1 MSPDPLLL
9 AALLVGCQGG
19 EDAGPGLTS
28 VSIGFELPAGQ
39 EDTRCLSVAL
49 PVDGDR
55 FVRGF
60 HARLPASS
68 HHLLAYRAAT
78 DDEIPEPAPC
88 QPFFDLAQGGA
99 MLAFSQAPDLA
110 VQYPDGVGL
119 RVDAGQVLRLE
130 LHAINATEAPVHAEA
145 TLELDL
151 VDPAGAALEE
161 AGTFAWGT
169 ADIALAPGQSDSASA
184 FFPSPDG
191 EPLDVLA
198 VATHQHRLGT
208 RATVEAATSLD
219 DDAPVPVYE
228 SRTWSE
234 PPVLILDAPVH
245 VDDAAG
251 LRLTCEWRNTTDE
264 WVGFGERARDEMCFA
279 FGWYTPSRGTS
290 FVLQSQ

>member
-1 MSPDPLLL
+1 MRLAPSLLV
-9 AALLVGCQGG
+9 ALLVGCRGG
-19 EDAGPGLTS
+19 EDAGPAPAL
-28 VSIGFELPAGQ
+28 VSIGFDLPAGE
-39 EDTRCLSVAL
+39 EDTRCVSVAL
-49 PVDGDR
+49 PAEGDR

-60 HARLPASS
+60 HATLPPSS
-68 HHLLAYRAAT
+68 HHLIAYRAAT
-78 DDEIPEPAPC
+78 DDEIPEPTPC

-110 VQYPDGVGL
+110 VQYPPNVGL
-119 RVDAGQVLRLE
+119 RVDAGQLLRLE

-151 VDPAGAALEE
+151 VDPAGAALDE

-169 ADIALAPGQSDSASA
+169 ADISLEPGQSGSARA
-184 FFPSPDG
+184 FFGTPDG
-191 EPLDVLA
+191 EPLEVLA

-228 SRTWSE
+228 SLTWSE
-234 PPVLILDAPVH
+234 PPVQILETPLH

-251 LRLTCEWRNTTDE
+251 LRLTCEWRNTTDD
-264 WVGFGERARDEMCFA
+264 WVAFGEGARDEMCFA

-290 FVLQSQ
+290 FVLQAP